1 MKTTSVLSEIQH
13 DPNNPNNCSTCDYKD
28 MNDDPEL
35 HCYMF
40 KHAPDSRCMQHTG
53 NTKPMQFFS
62 KFGSPD
68 LMEMILRTGF
78 QGLR

>member
-1 MKTTSVLSEIQH
+1 
-13 DPNNPNNCSTCDYKD
+13 

-40 KHAPDSRCMQHTG
+40 KNAPGSRCMQHTG

-68 LMEMILRTGF
+68 LFEMILRAGF
-78 QGLR
+78 QGM